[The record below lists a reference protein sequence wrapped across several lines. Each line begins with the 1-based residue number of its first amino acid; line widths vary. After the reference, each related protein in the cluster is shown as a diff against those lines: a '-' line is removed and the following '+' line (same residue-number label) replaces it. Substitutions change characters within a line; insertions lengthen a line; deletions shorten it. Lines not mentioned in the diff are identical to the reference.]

1 MSDNQP
7 GRSYNRHM
15 RSWFASG
22 VLLAALASPS
32 LAQTPRP
39 FPGAAP
45 PPATDQAAN
54 PGRPTAPAPTPTAQ
68 GAVKP
73 TAPSAQAAAP
83 PPAQAP
89 VDANGPSTAV
99 VGFSIF
105 PGSQYL
111 SSHDAGKGQRYYLY
125 GTTKPYLEV
134 VAFYRTVLM
143 DKGTEVYT
151 QPPTHMFAQ
160 RFNEATMVFPPGV
173 TVKDWTYQSKGY
185 PNPRIGVPP
194 ERFPTVIMIVPPPP
208 AAPAAR

>member
-7 GRSYNRHM
+7 WRFYNRGM
-15 RSWFASG
+15 RSRLVSG

-39 FPGAAP
+39 FPGAMP
-45 PPATDQAAN
+45 PPAAAQAPTPA
-54 PGRPTAPAPTPTAQ
+54 RPAAPAP
-68 GAVKP
+68 
-73 TAPSAQAAAP
+73 APSTQAPAP
-83 PPAQAP
+83 NTKPPAPLPAQAP
-89 VDANGPSTAV
+89 ADPNGPTTAV

-111 SSHDAGKGQRYYLY
+111 ASYDAGKGQRYYLY

-134 VAFYRTVLM
+134 VSFYRTVLM
-143 DKGTEVYT
+143 DGGAEVYT
-151 QPPTHMFAQ
+151 QPLTHMFAQ

-185 PNPRIGVPP
+185 PNPRTGAQP

-208 AAPAAR
+208 ALPAAR